1 MLRQRSPFLRLIL
14 TNWLPRLLVVTVL
27 PLLIYQIASPHL
39 PEVDALLLAACP
51 SALLTVFWLLV
62 RRKLTLLGM
71 LSLGIIAFKLIDGL
85 VLRNATL
92 LLLLD
97 PMLMGGLAVL
107 LLGSLLVRRPLLL
120 ALATS
125 LAAQLQQG
133 SWQKRLREQGAFS
146 RSMLIFLTGLAGV
159 TLLLQSVIH
168 TALVLLFPV
177 GAFGLAPL
185 LLLKRL
191 TTYGLFG
198 IAGLVLLGYLA
209 VQRRQ
214 SHHQTHEFLSTPSSS
229 DELLRL

>member
-1 MLRQRSPFLRLIL
+1 MLRQRSPFLRLVLI
-14 TNWLPRLLVVTVL
+14 NWLPRLLVVTVL

-39 PEVDALLLAACP
+39 SQVDALLLAASP

-62 RRKLTLLGM
+62 RRKLTILGM
-71 LSLGIIAFKLIDGL
+71 FSLGIIAFKLVDGL

-133 SWQKRLREQGAFS
+133 SWQSRLRKQGAFS

-159 TLLLQSVIH
+159 TLLLQSVVH

-198 IAGLVLLGYLA
+198 MAGLVLLGYLA
-209 VQRRQ
+209 VQRRR
-214 SHHQTHEFLSTPSSS
+214 SHHQTHEFLSTQPLS
-229 DELLRL
+229 DELLHR